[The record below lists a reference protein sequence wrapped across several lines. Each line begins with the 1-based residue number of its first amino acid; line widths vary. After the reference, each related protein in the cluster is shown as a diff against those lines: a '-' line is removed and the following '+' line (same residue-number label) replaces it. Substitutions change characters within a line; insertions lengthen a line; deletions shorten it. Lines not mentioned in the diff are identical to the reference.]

1 VPTLL
6 VESGDFL
13 FNGKPRVPEEMAAA
27 RTKADLILR
36 AYRRMGYDAVL
47 PGEADFSAGVSFL
60 RKHGNEG
67 IPLTCLNLVSARSG
81 KPVFPPIRTFE
92 RGGMR
97 ILVTGLL
104 AEDVFPKGALSG
116 LEWKVVP
123 PREALAGLLTGKEAA
138 GADLIVVLTHIGRS
152 GDLAL
157 ARAINHPLLIFGAHS
172 GNPFRAPAFESGAVI
187 FQPRRK
193 GTHLLEVSVG
203 RTGRSGRKDRADFA
217 DSGMVEQ
224 YKLKKRQ
231 LLDDMKGMD
240 AKRRKLYENPVES
253 LDNAIRIAK
262 GKRPLYSRMIPL
274 SSRIP
279 DDPEIAAMVAGYKAT
294 LARLA
299 RMSNRAER
307 RSGDY
312 LGHAAC
318 SGCHAKNFAAWRNEA
333 HSRAFETLKKQGDGG
348 NPDCLGC
355 HVTGY
360 RKGGFLP
367 SLPGGSK
374 ELGGV
379 GCEAC
384 HGPGK
389 GHPGRRMSIPGE
401 KTCAG
406 CHGRLGPFP
415 FSEKRLLLGCVKEAR
430 GRRVEP

>member
-1 VPTLL
+1 
-6 VESGDFL
+6 
-13 FNGKPRVPEEMAAA
+13 M
-27 RTKADLILR
+27 
-36 AYRRMGYDAVL
+36 L
-47 PGEADFSAGVSFL
+47 PGEADFSAGISFL
-60 RKHGNEG
+60 RKHGKEG
-67 IPLTCLNLVSARSG
+67 IPWTCLNLVSARSG
-81 KPVFPPIRTFE
+81 KPVFPPIRTFS
-92 RGGMR
+92 RGSMR

-123 PREALAGLLTGKEAA
+123 PRAALAGLLAGKEAA
-138 GADLIVVLTHIGRS
+138 GADLVVVLTHIGRS

-157 ARAINHPLLIFGAHS
+157 ARGINRPLLIFGAHS
-172 GNPFRAPAFESGAVI
+172 ENSIRAPAFESGSVI
-187 FQPRRK
+187 FQPRRT

-203 RTGRSGRKDRADFA
+203 RIGRTGRKDRSGFA
-217 DSGMVEQ
+217 DSGMIEQ
-224 YKLKKRQ
+224 YKLKRRQ
-231 LLDDMKGMD
+231 LLGDMKGME
-240 AKRRKLYENPVES
+240 AKRRKLYEKAAES
-253 LDNAIRIAK
+253 LDNAIRIADE
-262 GKRPLYSRMIPL
+262 KRPLYFRMMPL

-279 DDPEIAAMVAGYKAT
+279 DDPEIAAMVAGYKT
-294 LARLA
+294 TVARLGKKA
-299 RMSNRAER
+299 NRAER
-307 RSGDY
+307 CSGDY
-312 LGHAAC
+312 LGHTAC

-333 HSRAFETLKKQGDGG
+333 HSRAFETLRRQGDGG

-360 RKGGFLP
+360 RKGGFVL
-367 SLPGGSK
+367 SLPAGSK
-374 ELGGV
+374 EFGGV

-406 CHGRLGPFP
+406 CHGGLGPFP